1 MVANRFSARYLKQG
15 FTLIESIVA
24 MVVMAIAMTI
34 LFSIFFPRVEDSGR
48 PQYIVRAS
56 ALGQS
61 MMNTILSRGF
71 DENSDPSGGL
81 LRCDDT
87 TANTD
92 MTSNA
97 EKCTDKTKFGTDE
110 GGDVG
115 AFNDVDDYQGCWYSN
130 STQSECASDFP
141 KQSYALTNIVN
152 DDCKEGSSQECYPN
166 FKVIVK
172 VENANS
178 AELTPNQP
186 DNTHIMKKITLIISA
201 QHYEKFTLVAYRGNY

>member
-61 MMNTILSRGF
+61 MMTTILSRSF
-71 DENSDPSGGL
+71 DEKSDPSGGVV
-81 LRCDDT
+81 RCDDT

-92 MTSNA
+92 ITSKA
-97 EKCTDKTKFGTDE
+97 DPCLGATGSDE
-110 GGDVG
+110 GQDVS
-115 AFNDVDDYQGCWYSN
+115 AFDDVDDYIGCWYSN
-130 STQSECASDFP
+130 STQPQCSDNFP
-141 KQSYALTNIVN
+141 NQSYALTNIVN

-172 VENANS
+172 VEDANS
-178 AELTPNQP
+178 AELTLNQP
-186 DNTHIMKKITLIISA
+186 DNTHIMKKVTLTISA
-201 QHYEKFTLVAYRGNY
+201 QRYEKFTLVAYRGNY

>member
-1 MVANRFSARYLKQG
+1 MVANRFSTQYLKQG

-24 MVVMAIAMTI
+24 MVVMAIAMTV

-71 DENSDPSGGL
+71 DENSDSSGGL
-81 LRCDDT
+81 IRCDDT
-87 TANTD
+87 KNNTD
-92 MTSNA
+92 LTEDA
-97 EKCTDKTKFGTDE
+97 PKCLGSAVTGE
-110 GGDVG
+110 EQDVS
-115 AFNDVDDYQGCWYSN
+115 AFDDVDDYQGCWYSN
-130 STQSECASDFP
+130 STQSECLADFP
-141 KQSYALTNIVN
+141 GKSYALTNIVN

-172 VENANS
+172 VEDANS

-186 DNTHIMKKITLIISA
+186 DNTHIMKKVTLTISA
-201 QHYEKFTLVAYRGNY
+201 QRYEKFTLVAYRGNY